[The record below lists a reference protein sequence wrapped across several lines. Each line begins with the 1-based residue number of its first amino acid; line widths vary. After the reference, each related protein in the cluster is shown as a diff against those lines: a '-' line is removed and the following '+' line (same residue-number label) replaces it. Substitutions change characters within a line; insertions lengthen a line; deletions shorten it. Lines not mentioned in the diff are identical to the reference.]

1 MWLLPYLTK
10 VCTAAVRVYY
20 RAERGGASIP
30 STGPVLLVGNHP
42 NSLLDPAFLAWVAE
56 RPVRFLAKE
65 PLFRD
70 RLIGWLIRGSGSL
83 PVYRASDDR
92 TQMGKNKDTFVA
104 VHEALG
110 RGDAIAMFPEGLSHD
125 DPSIAPL
132 KTGAARIALGAVAH
146 TGGVFPIIPVGL
158 MFRDKE
164 HFRTEAYAVVGEPLA
179 WSDLA
184 ARADERAA
192 VTELTARIDA
202 AMRTVTL
209 NLARWE
215 DEAVIRTAEAVWA
228 AERAVERSPAAR
240 VARLATATE
249 MLARLRVEQDPV
261 WEVLARDVRA
271 HSETLHDLRLTP
283 TDVRLD
289 TRIGPAL
296 RWVSRR
302 VSVRGVVQAV
312 LAAVTAVLFWV
323 PYRLTGIVAG
333 KMSPSRDTLSTYRV
347 LLGTALFAGWIIAAS
362 VVVGVWRGP
371 LAGVI
376 TLLALPVV
384 AVAGL
389 YATEHWQE
397 TLLTA
402 KRWLFLRRDDPR
414 LAVVREQQAQLV
426 TRLEQALAD
435 AERRALP
442 R

>member
-1 MWLLPYLTK
+1 
-10 VCTAAVRVYY
+10 
-20 RAERGGASIP
+20 
-30 STGPVLLVGNHP
+30 
-42 NSLLDPAFLAWVAE
+42 
-56 RPVRFLAKE
+56 
-65 PLFRD
+65 
-70 RLIGWLIRGSGSL
+70 
-83 PVYRASDDR
+83 
-92 TQMGKNKDTFVA
+92 
-104 VHEALG
+104 
-110 RGDAIAMFPEGLSHD
+110 
-125 DPSIAPL
+125 
-132 KTGAARIALGAVAH
+132 
-146 TGGVFPIIPVGL
+146 
-158 MFRDKE
+158 
-164 HFRTEAYAVVGEPLA
+164 
-179 WSDLA
+179 
-184 ARADERAA
+184 
-192 VTELTARIDA
+192 
-202 AMRTVTL
+202 
-209 NLARWE
+209 
-215 DEAVIRTAEAVWA
+215 
-228 AERAVERSPAAR
+228 
-240 VARLATATE
+240 
-249 MLARLRVEQDPV
+249 
-261 WEVLARDVRA
+261 
-271 HSETLHDLRLTP
+271 
-283 TDVRLD
+283 
-289 TRIGPAL
+289 
-296 RWVSRR
+296 
-302 VSVRGVVQAV
+302 VVQAV